1 MIKQTRASRWL
12 QVLETGRVM
21 MKQSVNSAE
30 MYRANGKQLPRQAQE
45 MLIRVSADPIRL
57 MTESNPPIAG
67 TALAE
72 QLNGVIQRAN
82 SLEAGGGFH
91 AGLLGL
97 VEAVDEILPVLRS
110 TTDDEIDSATTLVAE
125 LERGFM
131 LSLILSM
138 SAHNAILQRVSDW
151 EGEHSRFVQGR
162 SLKDVGHYFSMHATN
177 ADEIQNQSE
186 HVLPVKSSFYS
197 DTPGPGKIH
206 MQHLIHAINS
216 GANIMVLG
224 GGGMGSTEYYPE
236 AMGIEYAQWFTY
248 IHALWDEQ
256 FRPRL
261 AAMYNRGKEPEDK
274 LQKNDIK
281 SMFFNDIRKIR
292 TDFVHH
298 QGTVEDAAH
307 LEFFDWN
314 YEAGSRLEISLEQMI
329 EVMDKFPRDQLLEEP
344 RPQKQKRKSLRGSFD
359 ANLLDK
365 YLEHVDGSPTFG
377 INQAND
383 EMMRDWLM
391 KKGLLAAG

>member
-12 QVLETGRVM
+12 QVLETGRVLM
-21 MKQSVNSAE
+21 SQSANSAE
-30 MYRANGKQLPRQAQE
+30 MYRANGRPLPLQAQN
-45 MLIRVSADPIRL
+45 MMIGVSTDPIK
-57 MTESNPPIAG
+57 MMIESNPPIEG

-72 QLNGVIQRAN
+72 QLNGVIQQAK
-82 SLEAGGGFH
+82 SLTAGAGFH
-91 AGLLGL
+91 TGLTRL
-97 VEAVDEILPVLRS
+97 VEAVDEVLPVLRS
-110 TTDDEIDSATTLVAE
+110 TTDDEIDSATTLVGE

-151 EGEHSRFVQGR
+151 EEEHTRFVQGR
-162 SLKDVGHYFSMHATN
+162 SRKDVGHYFSMHATN
-177 ADEIQNQSE
+177 AEEIRNQSE
-186 HVLPVKSSFYS
+186 HAFPVESSFYS

-206 MQHLIHAINS
+206 MQHMVHAINS
-216 GANIMVLG
+216 GANVMVFG

-256 FRPRL
+256 FRPRF
-261 AAMYNRGKEPEDK
+261 AALYNRGKDPEDK

-281 SMFFNDIRKIR
+281 SEFFNDIRKIR

-298 QGTVEDAAH
+298 QGIVEDAAN

-314 YEAGSRLEISLEQMI
+314 FDAGSRLEVSMEQMI

-344 RPQKQKRKSLRGSFD
+344 KPQKQKRRSLRGSFD
-359 ANLLDK
+359 VNLLDK
-365 YLEHVDGSPTFG
+365 YLGHIDGSPTLG

-383 EMMRDWLM
+383 EMMRDWLV
-391 KKGLLAAG
+391 KKGLL